1 MNSSELYNSIKLLM
15 LMLVSFGVILGFIRL
30 ARLPQILVRILIIP
44 VVLGIIFAMGRQGW
58 GQLPPLQQAMALLV
72 VLPIGLIILLRMVLG
87 KEIFKHVIGNLVY
100 DLLKN
105 GFFFFF
111 RFIGAMFAMPVR
123 FFRWLWA
130 NLGSGRS

>member
-1 MNSSELYNSIKLLM
+1 MNSSELANSIKLLM
-15 LMLVSFGVILGFIRL
+15 LMLVSFGVMLGFIRL

-44 VVLGIIFAMGRQGW
+44 MVLGILFAMGRQGW
-58 GQLPPLQQAMALLV
+58 GELPPVQQAMALLV
-72 VLPIGLIILLRMVLG
+72 VLPIGLIILLRIALG

-111 RFIGAMFAMPVR
+111 RLIGAVFAMPVW

-130 NLGSGRS
+130 KLGSGRS